1 MSGSARRR
9 GRLVVLLLA
18 LAVVG
23 GVGVGVLARTVADRA
38 VGSASVG
45 SAPALPALHGQAS
58 WAAGK
63 RAAPS
68 FRLRDQDGRMVS
80 LTELRGRPAGPAR
93 WQSGRLRCSSPG
105 WSA

>member
-23 GVGVGVLARTVADRA
+23 GVGVLARTVADRA

-58 WAAGK
+58 
-63 RAAPS
+63 
-68 FRLRDQDGRMVS
+68 
-80 LTELRGRPAGPAR
+80 
-93 WQSGRLRCSSPG
+93 
-105 WSA
+105 

>member
-23 GVGVGVLARTVADRA
+23 GVGVLARTVADRA